1 MYINQAVKK
10 ALKSRKGMT
19 RENMDLILFPT
30 SSDFGCILVVPYEK
44 SDIPITSVRW
54 NPKAEDLLADD
65 WKAL

>member
-1 MYINQAVKK
+1 
-10 ALKSRKGMT
+10 MT